1 MLAKEFRA
9 TVSKEIQ
16 RLYSEIDKRVGNYQ
30 TTSNYRAKLRL
41 QNFALI
47 ELEESLRTKNELS
60 VRSDIAEINKMA
72 VHPTLSIKLN
82 FQKDLT
88 KQDLD
93 FKLTRKEIEILNL
106 LPSGLSISAMA
117 RKSFLTESTIKT
129 HLSAIYR
136 KLGVSNRVQA
146 ISVARENNLLTF

>member
-1 MLAKEFRA
+1 MR
-9 TVSKEIQ
+9 
-16 RLYSEIDKRVGNYQ
+16 
-30 TTSNYRAKLRL
+30 SN
-41 QNFALI
+41 
-47 ELEESLRTKNELS
+47 NELA
-60 VRSDIAEINKMA
+60 VRSEIAEINKMA
-72 VHPTLSIKLN
+72 VHSTLSIKLS

-106 LPSGLSISAMA
+106 LPNGLSISAMA
-117 RKSFLTESTIKT
+117 KKSFLTESTIKT

-146 ISVARENNLLTF
+146 IAVARENNLLTF